1 MMTPSRNQITKTYF
15 VTKDFE
21 NRFPPDFIASQNE
34 KYIVV
39 QQVKVL
45 YKNMLIGDVELHS
58 DFIQRDAYCDHF
70 VMFANEQPQS
80 KYRKYKFIGKTSTF
94 RVWFTDIEG
103 NMIAP
108 VKNEHGEPDKDFV
121 FVLQMMFIY

>member
-1 MMTPSRNQITKTYF
+1 MDNSLLISPQPIVKTYF

-21 NRFPPDFIASQNE
+21 NRFPPDFIASRNM

-45 YKNMLIGDVELHS
+45 YKDMIIGDVEMHS

-80 KYRKYKFIGKTSTF
+80 KYRKYQYIGRTPTF
-94 RVWFTDIEG
+94 NVWFTDIDG
-103 NMIAP
+103 KVLAS
-108 VKNEHGEPDKDFV
+108 KDKPSEDFK